1 MCYDGLYDEQGLYVC
16 LCLNRIVSTAYI
28 TLYNNALRT
37 SFYITVLALCA
48 SFYIT
53 VLALCTSFYIL
64 MSGWVDITVHCT
76 SSKPF
81 IKSYGT

>member
-28 TLYNNALRT
+28 TLYNNVLRT
-37 SFYITVLALCA
+37 

-64 MSGWVDITVHCT
+64 MSGWVDITVHRT